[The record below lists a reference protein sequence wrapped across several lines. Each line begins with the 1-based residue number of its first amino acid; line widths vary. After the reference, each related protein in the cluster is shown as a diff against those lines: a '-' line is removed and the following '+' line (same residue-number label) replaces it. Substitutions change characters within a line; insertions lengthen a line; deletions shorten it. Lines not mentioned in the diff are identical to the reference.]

1 MKILHLATDEKFI
14 NSIYWQF
21 NSLNNTE
28 NTFVILVDSDYSD
41 IKYVEIHDN
50 FKLVEK
56 NKKGLSHC
64 LKEIEAHDIV
74 ICHGLNYFQSQIVLK
89 TTASSKLIWFF
100 WGGEFYDNPQLLKLK
115 SIGEKTK
122 KHFVKSTLKDK
133 FKSLIR
139 PLYYG
144 VTNKTQ
150 TPEQSVLAA
159 AKKIE
164 HFGILYREEM
174 DYFKSLGCLSSNVSL
189 FKMTYYPL
197 EFIFKDIEH
206 IKVNGTNI
214 LLGNSASL
222 TNNHLEAF
230 DILKG
235 FNFEDRKLIV
245 PLSYGDTKYGESII
259 QTGKTL
265 FGQNMFPITDYK
277 TLHEFNTLLSSCNV
291 VIMNHFR
298 QQAVGNV
305 IAVLWMGAKVYLNES
320 NTLYHYLKRIGV
332 VVFSINK
339 DLKQNSNALVG
350 LNEVEI
356 NKNREI
362 LKSELSFELLKGTM
376 SSKLKSIIDNDN

>member
-21 NSLNNTE
+21 NNLNNTE
-28 NTFVILVDSDYSD
+28 NTFVILVDSDYLA

-50 FKLVEK
+50 FQLVEK
-56 NKKGLSHC
+56 NKKGLNHC
-64 LKEIEAHDIV
+64 LREIESHDIV

-89 TTASSKLIWFF
+89 TSATSKLIWFF

-122 KHFVKSTLKDK
+122 KYFVKSTLKDK

-159 AKKIE
+159 AKKIK

-230 DILKG
+230 DILKD
-235 FNFEDRKLIV
+235 FNFQDRKLIV
-245 PLSYGDTKYGESII
+245 PLSYGDTNYAESII

-265 FGQNMFPITDYK
+265 FGHNLFPITDFK
-277 TLHEFNTLLSSCNV
+277 TLNEFNTLLSSCNV

-320 NTLYHYLKRIGV
+320 NTLFHYLKRIGV

-350 LNEVEI
+350 LNEAEI

-362 LKSELSFELLKGTM
+362 LKSELSFEPLKGAM